1 MLESFQYISCY
12 CLSNTATHTGI
23 NTAISIHLMLLFIYT
38 RFSCSGDILYFNTSH
53 VTVYLCIR
61 TSNTVSIKYFN
72 TSHVTVYR
80 RRTYNYRKVIQ
91 ISIHLILLF
100 IEIRRRLLGSLLAF
114 QYISCYCLST
124 LEDDIS
130 SLLSLFQYISC
141 YCLSSGINKFT
152 CNFMISIHLMLL
164 FIVIILRWLR
174 SLRQISIHL
183 MLLFIGMTFYKVEE
197 YVIFQ
202 YISCYCLSEE
212 HP

>member
-1 MLESFQYISCY
+1 M
-12 CLSNTATHTGI
+12 
-23 NTAISIHLMLLFIYT
+23 
-38 RFSCSGDILYFNTSH
+38 YFNTSH

-164 FIVIILRWLR
+164 FIRRAPVTVPFPMPFQYISCYCLSRCSWQSVGTRQFQYISCYCLSRCSWQ
-174 SLRQISIHL
+174 SVGTRQISIHL
-183 MLLFIGMTFYKVEE
+183 MLLFIFPVM
-197 YVIFQ
+197 
-202 YISCYCLSEE
+202 L
-212 HP
+212 